1 MPLFWHT
8 ACTIIIVS
16 KRLTEKQTSF
26 TNSKLTIMKKVLVAI
41 ALVMGLGSSVAFAQ
55 NVENANAVVTTAQA
69 PQDEYTKI
77 EVKDLPA
84 AVTEALG
91 KAYPESTIK
100 EASVTAKEDGKLYK
114 VVVTQKDG
122 KETTVV
128 MNEKGEE
135 VK

>member
-1 MPLFWHT
+1 
-8 ACTIIIVS
+8 
-16 KRLTEKQTSF
+16 
-26 TNSKLTIMKKVLVAI
+26 MKKVLVAV
-41 ALVMGLGSSVAFAQ
+41 ALVMGLGSSVAFA
-55 NVENANAVVTTAQA
+55 NAVVATAQA

-100 EASVTAKEDGKLYK
+100 EASVTTKEEGKLYK

-122 KETTVV
+122 TDVTVV
-128 MNEKGEE
+128 LNEKGEE

>member
-1 MPLFWHT
+1 MKIILELIGITIGAGAVGGAIGYLVRKNVAENKIAT
-8 ACTIIIVS
+8 AEETAIRIIQ
-16 KRLTEKQTSF
+16 EAEQT
-26 TNSKLTIMKKVLVAI
+26 
-41 ALVMGLGSSVAFAQ
+41 
-55 NVENANAVVTTAQA
+55 
-69 PQDEYTKI
+69 
-77 EVKDLPA
+77 
-84 AVTEALG
+84 G

-122 KETTVV
+122 TETTVV

>member
-1 MPLFWHT
+1 
-8 ACTIIIVS
+8 
-16 KRLTEKQTSF
+16 
-26 TNSKLTIMKKVLVAI
+26 MKKVLVAV

-55 NVENANAVVTTAQA
+55 NAENANAVVATAQA

-100 EASVTAKEDGKLYK
+100 EASVTTKEEGKLYK

-122 KETTVV
+122 TDVTVV
-128 MNEKGEE
+128 LNEKGEE
-135 VK
+135 ENRTEDGSIHVHVFSKDTWHRLPWYKKIL